1 MPADR
6 CPLAARAVACPQGC
20 ARPGRLLCLRPGAG
34 WAHDRRRPGWASHC
48 PARRNPEWVPP
59 LFLSKG
65 GRHMPRFFFHLRC
78 ARKTLAD
85 CEGIMVANA
94 DAAHRQALATL
105 RDFVQPST
113 GRVPPEWDG
122 WLMQIAEAPELAA
135 REQPP
140 DERPSSRIVYLD
152 IERARREF
160 LSVENEV
167 RRHIHRTTMLVDRTR
182 SQTKALHAMLQAA
195 AEVRQQ
201 SQELLTRSRSQ
212 SSIGDW
218 CWAQAAATGG
228 EPATVSQ
235 RGVI

>member
-1 MPADR
+1 
-6 CPLAARAVACPQGC
+6 
-20 ARPGRLLCLRPGAG
+20 
-34 WAHDRRRPGWASHC
+34 
-48 PARRNPEWVPP
+48 
-59 LFLSKG
+59 
-65 GRHMPRFFFHLRC
+65 MPRFFFHLRC

-122 WLMQIAEAPELAA
+122 WLMQIADERGRCLFSIPFAEAPALAA
-135 REQPP
+135 REQTP

-195 AEVRQQ
+195 VEVRQQ

-218 CWAQAAATGG
+218 CWAQAAATRG